1 MEGSLMSSRIIVK
14 SIISYVILIVLINCN
29 NNDKPLHK
37 YDQRLIS
44 IAIDSIYIKQQLS
57 LSYQQANKLCDSRI
71 KNCIIFSE
79 NQTERP
85 DSGCVLNL
93 ALINSSYSG
102 KVKVKIL
109 YDCFCNGYYF
119 FKDTNSTAFA
129 YALITDG
136 CSKTVFYENTGLLRK
151 LNKKQSFP
159 ISNSFNISCAYV
171 SGNDAYRILI
181 GDRIYIP
188 FIESLH
194 YDSATA
200 IADSNSV
207 KIDFTKE
214 FSVNNDIVAGIIFT
228 KKEQ

>member
-1 MEGSLMSSRIIVK
+1 MSSRIVIK
-14 SIISYVILIVLINCN
+14 LIISYIVLIILANCN
-29 NNDKPLHK
+29 NNDKPIHK
-37 YDQRLIS
+37 YGQRLVF
-44 IAIDSIYIKQQLS
+44 IATDSVYIKQQLS
-57 LSYQQANKLCDSRI
+57 LSYSQANKLCDSRI
-71 KNCIIFSE
+71 KDCIVFSE
-79 NQTERP
+79 NQTEKP
-85 DSGCVLNL
+85 DSGYVLNL

-119 FKDTNSTAFA
+119 FKDTNTTAFA
-129 YALITDG
+129 YAIIGND

-151 LNKKQSFP
+151 LDKKQSFP
-159 ISNSFNISCAYV
+159 ISNSFNINCAYV
-171 SGNDAYRILI
+171 SDNDAYRILI
-181 GDRIYIP
+181 DDRIYIP
-188 FIESLH
+188 CIESLH

-214 FSVNNDIVAGIIFT
+214 FLIGNDIVAGIIFT